1 MYGPS
6 ARDCY
11 TFCHDIYLHEYKALI
26 REKIRKMGWDSLTDI
41 LTWQIQGMDMDKGS
55 HMVVLVGPQPN
66 NRTALMTGIVTDT
79 VSQLLWEQ
87 DSKAQWRNHHQL
99 FRTLLREPSAVGFC
113 GRGLFE
119 PAFHELC
126 VGGGTFTIYQIT
138 AKCQKVNYEFTANH
152 LNDCDSETLT
162 LSSQTRKFFNR
173 KSRIDSLLP
182 NYYYQPTASNQPSYD
197 SFIYDPNSHQISAFQ
212 VTVGKKHSLLS
223 KGIFELRQLGQELKV
238 CDLKIRIIMVVFE
251 NAQITFTIDKDLFD
265 SEGLEVYILQVT
277 EAQLYPTIN
286 SS

>member
-1 MYGPS
+1 
-6 ARDCY
+6 
-11 TFCHDIYLHEYKALI
+11 LI
-26 REKIRKMGWDSLTDI
+26 REEIDEMGLGWNSLTDI
-41 LTWQIQGMDMDKGS
+41 LTWQMLGMDMDKGS
-55 HMVVLVGPQPN
+55 HMVVLFGPQPDD
-66 NRTALMTGIVTDT
+66 RTAPMTGIVTDT

-87 DSKAQWRNHHQL
+87 DSKEQWRNYHQL

-113 GRGLFE
+113 GRGLLE

-138 AKCQKVNYEFTANH
+138 AKCQEVNYKFTANN

-182 NYYYQPTASNQPSYD
+182 NYYYQPTASNQSSYD

-212 VTVGKKHSLLS
+212 VTVGKNHSLAS
-223 KGIFELRQLGQELKV
+223 KGDFELRKLGQRLEV
-238 CDLKIRIIMVVFE
+238 GDLKIRIIVVVFE

-265 SEGLEVYILQVT
+265 GEGLKVYILQVT
-277 EAQLYPTIN
+277 EDQLYPTLN